1 MLRASYSA
9 KRNPIA
15 DVGRDAF
22 PKEQSALFCWTTYP
36 MRIIIKEIAS
46 VCKRFRFFFLQQSGL
61 AGGNS
66 RGERNMMPKFA
77 TKRGW
82 ALSNS
87 LILAG
92 LGLALAAVAP
102 RVAAQQNQ
110 PDQASEAQT
119 EAPAQDSQPQK
130 QQDAAPQSQ
139 QTQQP
144 DAPQPQGRPDLQGQ
158 EQPNQTPPP
167 QTLTLPAGT
176 VVRVRIDEW
185 ISTDRNATG
194 DDFSAVLD
202 QPIVVNGW
210 VVARR
215 GQAQTGRVSIVKQ
228 GGHGGGASQ
237 LGVELPELTLVDG
250 QQVALQTQ
258 LFQTS
263 AGNSQGRNVA
273 AVGTTTG
280 VGAVIGA
287 IAGGGTGAA
296 IGAGVGATAGI
307 IGVMSTPGRPTVI
320 PPETVLSFRLQV
332 PVTISTSNS
341 QFVFQPV
348 TQSDYDSH
356 TAQSRPRMARP
367 GPPPPPGYY
376 PYPYAYGYP
385 YPWYPVPF
393 VGFGYY
399 GRFGGYRP

>member
-1 MLRASYSA
+1 MASISA
-9 KRNPIA
+9 GKR
-15 DVGRDAF
+15 G
-22 PKEQSALFCWTTYP
+22 SALLNPLMT
-36 MRIIIKEIAS
+36 
-46 VCKRFRFFFLQQSGL
+46 L
-61 AGGNS
+61 
-66 RGERNMMPKFA
+66 
-77 TKRGW
+77 
-82 ALSNS
+82 
-87 LILAG
+87 G
-92 LGLALAAVAP
+92 LGLALCVGASPAAA
-102 RVAAQQNQ
+102 RQNQ
-110 PDQASEAQT
+110 PDQSGQTQASE
-119 EAPAQDSQPQK
+119 PAQNSQPQN
-130 QQDAAPQSQ
+130 QPDAAPQSQ
-139 QTQQP
+139 PTQQP
-144 DAPQPQGRPDLQGQ
+144 DAQPQEPSETQAQG
-158 EQPNQTPPP
+158 QPNQPALP

-176 VVRVRIDEW
+176 VVRVRVDEW
-185 ISTDRNATG
+185 LSTDRNVTG
-194 DDFSAVLD
+194 DNFGAVLD

-215 GQAQTGRVSIVKQ
+215 GQAQTGRVSIVNR

-320 PPETVLSFRLQV
+320 PPETLLSFRLQT
-332 PVTISTSNS
+332 PVTISTANS
-341 QFVFQPV
+341 QFAFQPV

-356 TAQSRPRMARP
+356 SAQSRPRMARP
-367 GPPPPPGYY
+367 GPPPGYYPY

-385 YPWYPVPF
+385 YPWYPAPF

>member
-1 MLRASYSA
+1 MIS
-9 KRNPIA
+9 
-15 DVGRDAF
+15 
-22 PKEQSALFCWTTYP
+22 
-36 MRIIIKEIAS
+36 
-46 VCKRFRFFFLQQSGL
+46 
-61 AGGNS
+61 
-66 RGERNMMPKFA
+66 KFA
-77 TKRGW
+77 GKSSGVF
-82 ALSNS
+82 SNS

-92 LGLALAAVAP
+92 LGLALCACTLPA
-102 RVAAQQNQ
+102 AAQDNQ
-110 PDQASEAQT
+110 PDQAGQAQAS
-119 EAPAQDSQPQK
+119 APVQDSQPQK

-139 QTQQP
+139 PQLQPDAQPQGQP
-144 DAPQPQGRPDLQGQ
+144 DAPAQTQG
-158 EQPNQTPPP
+158 QPNQPALP

-185 ISTDRNATG
+185 ISTDRNVTG
-194 DDFSAVLD
+194 DNFSAVLD
-202 QPIVVNGW
+202 QPLVVNGW

-215 GQAQTGRVSIVKQ
+215 GQAQTGRVSIVKP

-280 VGAVIGA
+280 FGAVIGA

-320 PPETVLSFRLQV
+320 PPETVLSFRLQA
-332 PVTISTSNS
+332 PVTISTANS
-341 QFVFQPV
+341 QFAFQPV

-356 TAQSRPRMARP
+356 SAQDRPRMARP
-367 GPPPPPGYY
+367 GPPPPGYYPY

-385 YPWYPVPF
+385 YPWYPAPF
-393 VGFGYY
+393 VGFGYH